1 MLRLSTQPQEPRNAN
16 LPFATVIGV
25 SSSSRMLAAVWVG
38 VVVLGLSA
46 CGGDDEPAGEGSP
59 SPSSSSTTPSGSED
73 PTPSQSPPQSESVA
87 PATGVELR
95 EQTSSIRAPEGWR
108 AAPPLASYQSG
119 AIGPGG
125 AGTINL
131 IDDETL
137 NPGTP
142 FDERVQAAIK
152 TLPDGADYTR
162 LPDVMLGDSLAYHL
176 TWTTPGRSEVSDV
189 IETERNGRLITI
201 NTTLSAKAVKQDP
214 DLVASV
220 LATFQW
226 VG

>member
-1 MLRLSTQPQEPRNAN
+1 
-16 LPFATVIGV
+16 
-25 SSSSRMLAAVWVG
+25 MLAAASVG
-38 VVVLGLSA
+38 VFLLGLSA
-46 CGGDDEPAGEGSP
+46 CGGDDEPAAEGSP
-59 SPSSSSTTPSGSED
+59 SASSSQATTPSGSAD
-73 PTPSQSPPQSESVA
+73 PTPSQSAPQPPTVA

-95 EQTSSIRAPEGWR
+95 EQTSSIRVPDGWR

-142 FDERVQAAIK
+142 FDVRVQAAIK
-152 TLPDGADYTR
+152 ALPDGADYTR

-176 TWTTPGRSEVSDV
+176 TWTAPGRSEVSDV

-201 NTTLSAKAVKQDP
+201 NTTLSAKAVEQDP